1 MSLLEAKKITKRF
14 EGLLANDDVT
24 FAIDKGEIVGLIG
37 PNGAGK
43 TTLFNCLT
51 GFRKPDAGMVMFS
64 GNNITGFAPERIAS
78 MGLVRTF
85 QITKTFTSMTVLDN
99 VMVGAL
105 MRHADV
111 KDALEVAREAIAFTR
126 LGGREGILG
135 SSLTMADRKR
145 VEVARALATGP
156 SLLML
161 DEAMAGLNPTEVT
174 DAVELVRRIRDR
186 GITVML
192 VEHIMEVI
200 MPLSSRVLVMD
211 NGALIAEG
219 RPEEIASDPKVIR
232 AYLGENWDA

>member
-1 MSLLEAKKITKRF
+1 MSLLEAKNVSKRF
-14 EGLLANDDVT
+14 EGLLANDNVT
-24 FAIDKGEIVGLIG
+24 FSIDKGEIVGLIG

-51 GFRKPDAGMVMFS
+51 GFRKPDAGTVMFS
-64 GNNITGFAPERIAS
+64 SNNITGFAPERIAT
-78 MGLVRTF
+78 MGMVRTF
-85 QITKTFTSMTVLDN
+85 QITKIFTSMTVLDN

-111 KDALEVAREAIAFTR
+111 KEALEVAREAIGFTQ
-126 LGGREGILG
+126 LQGRDNILG
-135 SSLTMADRKR
+135 SSLTVADRKR

-174 DAVELVRRIRDR
+174 DAIELVRRIRDR

-219 RPEEIASDPKVIR
+219 RPDEIASDPKVIR